1 MKKCHDKWDA
11 NENGMHGH
19 QGSDNFY
26 KRRTLTGIKK
36 SMIVEYVH
44 ENKRR
49 IKETKGE
56 INHLVIHESPL
67 KKVYC
72 EKMLR
77 SFFCILHTA
86 K

>member
-1 MKKCHDKWDA
+1 
-11 NENGMHGH
+11 
-19 QGSDNFY
+19 
-26 KRRTLTGIKK
+26 
-36 SMIVEYVH
+36 MIVEYVH